1 MSGFFG
7 TDAQI
12 TLQRLTLEKRAL
24 IDETPGLYS
33 AGRFYGTDD
42 PDRVGW
48 DGIDAILREQG
59 MLGLRMISPAQRS
72 AYSPG
77 LAERGF
83 RFDTWDTMI
92 AHRETI
98 RPRIEAILA
107 AGLPDGLALAPALTE
122 AEGAATRR
130 VQQFVSDAGI
140 VPFPGALLIEAPGQ
154 ASVIIA
160 DRDGNP
166 VAFAN
171 GCFPHNRFSPHY
183 RSAWVGL
190 VAVDPKARGLGL
202 GKIVNALAIRR
213 MVEEFGAE
221 RVYELVSPSNETS
234 RRMVEACGPT
244 VDATLL
250 CGSVVPDGAQ
260 RFTR

>member
-7 TDAQI
+7 TDTQI
-12 TLQRLTLEKRAL
+12 ALQRLTLERRAV
-24 IDETPGLYS
+24 IDETPGLYN
-33 AGRFYGTDD
+33 AGRFYGTDN
-42 PDRVGW
+42 PDRIGW
-48 DGIDAILREQG
+48 AGIDAILREQG
-59 MLGLRMISPAQRS
+59 MLGLRMVSPAQRA
-72 AYSPG
+72 AYAPG
-77 LAERGF
+77 LAERGY

-92 AHRETI
+92 ADAATV

-107 AGLPDGLALAPALTE
+107 EDLPDGLTLAPALTE
-122 AEGAATRR
+122 PEGASTRR

-140 VPFPGALLIEAPGQ
+140 VPFPGTLLIEAPGQ

-171 GCFPHNRFSPHY
+171 GCFPHNRFSPHH

-221 RVYELVSPSNETS
+221 RVYELVSATNEAS

-244 VDATLL
+244 VDPTLL